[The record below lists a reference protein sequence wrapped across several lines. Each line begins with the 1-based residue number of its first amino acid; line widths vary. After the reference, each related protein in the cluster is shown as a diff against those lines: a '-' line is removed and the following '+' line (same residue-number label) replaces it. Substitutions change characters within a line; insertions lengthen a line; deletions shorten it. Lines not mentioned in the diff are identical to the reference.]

1 MKGANRHQSSEM
13 RLPTCVARFEDSQ
26 AACRAILR
34 LAHGSVMYGPAAIT
48 PNPETAPLWL
58 LGPPVQFTAPE
69 LHDCVEIGLVYE
81 GGYVVRG
88 NSPRMPTEPAV
99 MYQVL
104 AGAVHAVRN
113 ASV

>member
-1 MKGANRHQSSEM
+1 MKGVNRHQSSEM
-13 RLPTCVARFEDSQ
+13 RLPTCVARFEDGQ
-26 AACRAILR
+26 TACPENRMPWHTSVM
-34 LAHGSVMYGPAAIT
+34 HGSASVA

>member
-1 MKGANRHQSSEM
+1 MKGVNRHQSSEM
-13 RLPTCVARFEDSQ
+13 RLPTCVARFEDGQMSVQ
-26 AACRAILR
+26 KIECHGTSLSCTDPPLLHRTPKPTPFGS
-34 LAHGSVMYGPAAIT
+34 LAP
-48 PNPETAPLWL
+48 PL
-58 LGPPVQFTAPE
+58 QFTAPE
-69 LHDCVEIGLVYE
+69 LHDWVKVKLIHE
-81 GGYVVRG
+81 GGSVVRG